1 LSEPAQ
7 QPKRITA
14 STLLTTV
21 ILVAIVQVG
30 ALAVSTVNIQIY
42 PAIVNSSGT
51 SGDIAGAAGVPGG
64 SPAAT
69 AINILF
75 LVGFAFAATL
85 VLLWLVRHKLVLS
98 FKLLVFGS
106 MALAGFVLTVITV
119 GDFAA
124 SYLGP
129 DEGLIVGV
137 VASLAVVAVIAY
149 TIFVKNRPW
158 LSNVVIAFVGA
169 EVGSFFAG
177 TLSPIGSF
185 PWMTLLLPLAFA
197 VYDIYAVFKGP
208 LKHLVGSAP
217 GLTLNGLSVRLGEFT
232 LGLGDIV
239 FYTMLPSVAL
249 LYVSYARGYADGLY
263 ASLVTML
270 VIDAGVAATLYLLS
284 RRRLLPG
291 LPIPMLLG
299 VTVVA
304 SFLLLR

>member
-1 LSEPAQ
+1 LSEPAPE
-7 QPKRITA
+7 PKRITA

-21 ILVAIVQVG
+21 VLVALVQAG
-30 ALAVSTVNIQIY
+30 SLAISVQNIQVY

-51 SGDIAGAAGVPGG
+51 SGNIAGAAGVPGNT
-64 SPAAT
+64 PEAT
-69 AINILF
+69 AVNIVF

-85 VLLWLVRHKLVLS
+85 ALLWLIRHRRVLS
-98 FKLLVFGS
+98 FKALIFTA
-106 MALAGFVLTVITV
+106 MALSGFILTLLTAGN
-119 GDFAA
+119 FASNYLPLDPALIAGALA
-124 SYLGP
+124 S
-129 DEGLIVGV
+129 V
-137 VASLAVVAVIAY
+137 AVVAVIGY
-149 TIFVKNRPW
+149 TIFVKNQPW
-158 LSNVVIAFVGA
+158 LSNFVIAFVGA

-177 TLSPIGSF
+177 TLSPINSF

-208 LKHLVGSAP
+208 LKHLIGTAP
-217 GLTLNGLSVRLGEFT
+217 GLALNGLSVKLGEFT

-249 LYVSYARGYADGLY
+249 LYVSYTRDFAAGVY
-263 ASLVTML
+263 ASLVTTL

-299 VTVVA
+299 VAVVA
-304 SFLLLR
+304 AYLL